1 MSARELAMVRT
12 RRQLHTAAIGRARV
26 RVRGWSLSAAGA
38 TAAPIGNVW
47 LVIATAGVSVR
58 VTVLVRPRRPREQLR
73 ALCVI
78 DVSGHT
84 HHAGGPGAVGAGRA
98 TGQQ

>member
-12 RRQLHTAAIGRARV
+12 CLAAAYRCRR
-26 RVRGWSLSAAGA
+26 WSLSAAGA
-38 TAAPIGNVW
+38 AAAPIENVW
-47 LVIATAGVSVR
+47 LMIASAGVSVR
-58 VTVLVRPRRPREQLR
+58 VTVLVRSRRPREQLR

-78 DVSGHT
+78 DVSGHI
-84 HHAGGPGAVGAGRA
+84 HHAGGPSAVGAGRA

>member
-12 RRQLHTAAIGRARV
+12 CLAAAYRCRR
-26 RVRGWSLSAAGA
+26 WSLSAAGA
-38 TAAPIGNVW
+38 AAAPIGNVW

-78 DVSGHT
+78 DVSGHI
-84 HHAGGPGAVGAGRA
+84 HHAGGPSAVGAGRA